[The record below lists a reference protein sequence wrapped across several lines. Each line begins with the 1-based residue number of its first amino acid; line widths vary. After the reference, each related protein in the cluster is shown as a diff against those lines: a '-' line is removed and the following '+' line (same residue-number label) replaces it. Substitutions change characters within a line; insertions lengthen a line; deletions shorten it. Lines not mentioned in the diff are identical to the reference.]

1 MPENYLIIGD
11 DEYLREKEIARI
23 RDKALRPHEID
34 LNFSVYS
41 PQEVIPVI
49 DALGTTP
56 FISDKRV
63 VLVRNAG
70 SLDDKGAAAIL
81 SYLDKPLETS
91 ILILTADQDLR
102 KTSLYGKFSKK
113 MTELVADRPK
123 EAAVRQW
130 IRSFFEKEKIG
141 ISEEAVDLIVE
152 LKGQDTLGVK
162 TELEK
167 LALYSSG
174 KQIEVSDV
182 EELVGRSMTET
193 VFGLVGAIDSRNA
206 DKVFLVLSDLRD
218 QKKQPVE
225 VIGYLAWHL
234 KNMQK
239 VSLIASKGKREDE
252 IAKELG
258 FPEWRAKR
266 LIAEARK
273 YSHARVEK
281 WLTLLL
287 EADRDIK
294 TGLKDPD
301 LALEMLVVGLM
312 KA

>member
-23 RDKALRPHEID
+23 RDKALHPHEIE

-41 PQEVIPVI
+41 SQEIMSVM
-49 DALGTTP
+49 DALGTMP

-70 SLDDKGAAAIL
+70 SLDDKGASAIL
-81 SYLDKPLETS
+81 SYLDKPFETS
-91 ILILTADQDLR
+91 ILILTADTDFR
-102 KTSLYGKFSKK
+102 KTSSYGKFSKK
-113 MTELVADRPK
+113 MKELGAERPK

-130 IRSFFEKEKIG
+130 IRSFFEKEGIA
-141 ISEEAVDLIVE
+141 ISEEAVNLIIE
-152 LKGQDTLGVK
+152 LKGQDTIGVK
-162 TELEK
+162 TELDK

-174 KQIEVSDV
+174 KNIEVADV
-182 EELVGRSMTET
+182 EQLVGRSMTET
-193 VFGLVGAIDSRNA
+193 VFGLVDAIDAKNA
-206 DKVFLVLSDLRD
+206 DRVFLVLSDLRD
-218 QKKQPVE
+218 QKKQSVE

-239 VSLIASKGKREDE
+239 VSLIASKGKSEDE

-258 FPEWRAKR
+258 FSPWRAKR
-266 LIAEARK
+266 LISEARK

-287 EADRDIK
+287 DADRDIK
-294 TGLKDPD
+294 TGLKDAD